1 MTARAFGTNSET
13 ACLTRVMVKHARDAF
28 TDQPTLDAS
37 WKALNYLTR
46 PDFDAACRESD
57 AFIDLLERL
66 GCSVEIATADPS
78 VGPDSIYVHDPVIVT
93 PRGAILC
100 NMGKG
105 ARLPEPAALRD
116 ALETASVPILGS
128 IEAPGTIEGGDVVWL
143 DDGTVA
149 VADGYRTNAEGIRQ
163 FTTLVGDDVREVI
176 AVPLPHWNG
185 PSDVLHIMSF
195 ISPIAPDIALVYS
208 RMMPVPFRNRLLDAG
223 IRLVEVPDEEYDSM
237 GCNVLAV
244 QPGVCVALDGN
255 PETRWRL
262 DAAGCEVHP
271 YQGQHISAPG
281 CGGPTC
287 LTRPLTRG

>member
-1 MTARAFGTNSET
+1 METRTFGSASET
-13 ACLTRVMVKHARDAF
+13 AALTRVMVKHARDAF
-28 TDQPTLDAS
+28 TDQPALDAS
-37 WKALNYLTR
+37 WRALNYLAR
-46 PDFDAACRESD
+46 PDFGAACQESD

-66 GCSVEIATADPS
+66 GCSVELAPADPR

-100 NMGKG
+100 NMGKD
-105 ARLPEPAALRD
+105 ARSLEPAALRGG
-116 ALETASVPILGS
+116 LEAADVPIFGS

-163 FTTLVGDDVREVI
+163 FAALVGDDVDEAI

-208 RMMPVPFRNRLLDAG
+208 RMMPVPFRNRLLDTG

-244 QPGVCVALDGN
+244 RPGVCVALDGN
-255 PETRWRL
+255 PETRRRL
-262 DAAGCEVHP
+262 EFAGCEVHI
-271 YQGQHISAPG
+271 YEGQHISAPG

-287 LTRPLTRG
+287 LTRPLARG